1 LRSLKMTR
9 IDSVLKK
16 LSDLYEFHRKLK
28 VYQLKIQKE
37 TGIRPD
43 KREAAVCGLFC
54 PSCSIY
60 IGTKEDPERL
70 KKAAENLSLPVQ
82 EMECTGCRSDRRT
95 GYCRTC
101 KMVKCAAEKGIDFCG
116 ACEEYPCEDLK
127 QFQAVLPHRIELWKS
142 QERIKEVGYEQ
153 WYTEM
158 LEHYACP
165 QCGTINSAYD
175 KTCRKC
181 GVTPS
186 CRYVELNQDGIIRR
200 LVEMPR
206 ILEEFKTKLKG

>member
-1 LRSLKMTR
+1 MVGERSVGRGVAKMGG
-9 IDSVLKK
+9 
-16 LSDLYEFHRKLK
+16 
-28 VYQLKIQKE
+28 YQMKNSGE
-37 TGIRPD
+37 TVTRPD

-54 PSCSIY
+54 PSCSIF

-70 KKAAENLSLPVQ
+70 KRAAENLGLPVQ
-82 EMECTGCRSDRRT
+82 EMECAGCRSDRRT

-101 KMVKCAAEKGIDFCG
+101 KMVQCAAEKGIDFCG
-116 ACEEYPCEDLK
+116 ACADYPCEELK

-142 QERIKEVGYEQ
+142 QERIKEVGYEE

-165 QCGTINSAYD
+165 RCGTVNSAYD
-175 KTCRKC
+175 KVCRKC
-181 GVTPS
+181 GVPPG
-186 CRYVELNQDGIIRR
+186 CRYVELNQDEIRRR

-206 ILEEFKTKLKG
+206 ILEEFKAKLKG